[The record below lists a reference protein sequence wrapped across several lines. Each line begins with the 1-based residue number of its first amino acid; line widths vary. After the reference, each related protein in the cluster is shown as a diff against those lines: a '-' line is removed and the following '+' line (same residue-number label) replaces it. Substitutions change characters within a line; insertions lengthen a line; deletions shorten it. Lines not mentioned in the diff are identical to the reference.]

1 MFLTIKVHHKI
12 DTMLVSQDSL
22 MNLLF
27 LQMEIN
33 GRKQNT
39 EIIEIEWTNI
49 FEVDKTYL
57 TQSSTAFKRT
67 RKIETK

>member
-1 MFLTIKVHHKI
+1 
-12 DTMLVSQDSL
+12 
-22 MNLLF
+22 
-27 LQMEIN
+27 MEIN